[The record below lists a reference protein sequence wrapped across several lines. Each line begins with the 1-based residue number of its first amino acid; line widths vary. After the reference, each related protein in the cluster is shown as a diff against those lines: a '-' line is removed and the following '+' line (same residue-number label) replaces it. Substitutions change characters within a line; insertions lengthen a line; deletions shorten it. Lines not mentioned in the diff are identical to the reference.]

1 MLLSLSIK
9 NYALIESLE
18 TDFSNQF
25 SVITGETGAGKS
37 ILLGALGLVLGN
49 RADLTSLK
57 DKEQKCIIEAQ
68 FSISNYNLQSFFD
81 ENDMDYEDKTIIRRE
96 ILPTGKSRAFVNDS
110 PVNLQELQELGAMLL
125 DIHSQH
131 QTRELTEENYQIDIL
146 DAVANN
152 GSIVISYKNAL
163 SDFKATQ
170 KELKQLVA
178 EKEALVKEYE
188 YNSYLLNELLA
199 ANLANGEQEDLEQEL
214 EQLSNVEFIKE
225 NLERISAI
233 ANEEQVGALMN
244 LKEIKISLQKI
255 ATFSNL
261 YSQLQER
268 LTSSLLEIED
278 IISECEQ
285 SNEKILADPERL
297 ELVTTKLQSIYNLQK
312 KHQVQT
318 IAELIT
324 IQNVI
329 KDESNIGYLAISE
342 NANDIRAATDER
354 KAFVLRTAIAVGFV
368 ILIFSFVL
376 SRYFIKPIQNLVSY
390 TKVIKEKSQT
400 KTNIDSLKSR
410 NDELGLLS
418 NSLDDM
424 TIELQKRVAHAENFS
439 TDLVHEIRNPLA
451 SLKSASEILQD
462 TNSSEQR
469 LKLLNNVVD
478 KFVLVESKF
487 THAGDPKPLYF
498 KENIENFKS
507 YEDKIVHIVIDKFPD
522 SIAYKPTES
531 DVNKIY
537 QIHWFRENYQRNEIE
552 LMGYFKDILKYEK
565 KYRKFTI
572 LNILFNILYAV
583 LGQQFLL
590 EIVEQKSGWL
600 SLSKFIVQAITDLK

>member
-68 FSISNYNLQSFFD
+68 FAISNYNLQSFFD

-96 ILPTGKSRAFVNDS
+96 ILPSGKSRAFVNDS

-152 GSIVISYKNAL
+152 GNNVISYKNAL
-163 SDFKATQ
+163 SDFKSTQ
-170 KELKQLVA
+170 KELKQLIS

-199 ANLANGEQEDLEQEL
+199 ANLVDGEQEELEQEL

-225 NLERISAI
+225 NFERILAI

-244 LKEIKISLQKI
+244 LKEIKASLQKV
-255 ATFSNL
+255 AGFS
-261 YSQLQER
+261 SQNAQLLER

-285 SNEKILADPERL
+285 NNEKILADPERL
-297 ELVTTKLQSIYNLQK
+297 ELVNTKLQSIYNLQK
-312 KHQVQT
+312 KHQAQT
-318 IAELIT
+318 IAELLT
-324 IQNVI
+324 IQNELDAKVI
-329 KDESNIGYLAISE
+329 RVDDLDGAINKLEAALNSQQTTVDEIAKTVFENRMKTAPILIEKIKAILSQLGMVEANFKIEINHTDSYYPKGKDEVILLFSANKGTSFGLLKKVASGGEMSRIMLAIKAILANYSKLPTIIFDEIDTGVSGEIAIKMGEIMKEMSTTMQVFAITHLPQIAAKGNSHYKVSKRNQGDTTISE
-342 NANDIRAATDER
+342 
-354 KAFVLRTAIAVGFV
+354 L
-368 ILIFSFVL
+368 
-376 SRYFIKPIQNLVSY
+376 Y
-390 TKVIKEKSQT
+390 
-400 KTNIDSLKSR
+400 
-410 NDELGLLS
+410 LLS
-418 NSLDDM
+418 PEERIQQIAEMLSGKDITDSA
-424 TIELQKRVAHAENFS
+424 LQHAK
-439 TDLVHEIRNPLA
+439 A
-451 SLKSASEILQD
+451 
-462 TNSSEQR
+462 
-469 LKLLNNVVD
+469 LLN
-478 KFVLVESKF
+478 
-487 THAGDPKPLYF
+487 
-498 KENIENFKS
+498 
-507 YEDKIVHIVIDKFPD
+507 
-522 SIAYKPTES
+522 
-531 DVNKIY
+531 
-537 QIHWFRENYQRNEIE
+537 
-552 LMGYFKDILKYEK
+552 
-565 KYRKFTI
+565 
-572 LNILFNILYAV
+572 
-583 LGQQFLL
+583 
-590 EIVEQKSGWL
+590 
-600 SLSKFIVQAITDLK
+600 